1 MSYKGRSYKDD
12 KFGRR
17 NYIQE
22 QRDIAQAKID
32 VAEGGTAFHTP
43 HGWPFLFRTECYTVK
58 QRFPWSPLLSFFLIV
73 PHFLPAAVAFA
84 SDFLLTFC
92 KFFVFFLFFF
102 FYHWY
107 TGNAFEKTLKEQ
119 PPCTP

>member
-32 VAEGGTAFHTP
+32 VAEGG
-43 HGWPFLFRTECYTVK
+43 
-58 QRFPWSPLLSFFLIV
+58 LI
-73 PHFLPAAVAFA
+73 AMAVGPILMVILIAICCI
-84 SDFLLTFC
+84 FC
-92 KFFVFFLFFF
+92 
-102 FYHWY
+102 
-107 TGNAFEKTLKEQ
+107 N
-119 PPCTP
+119 

>member
-32 VAEGGTAFHTP
+32 VAEGGLIAM
-43 HGWPFLFRTECYTVK
+43 TVG
-58 QRFPWSPLLSFFLIV
+58 PILMVILIAICCSF
-73 PHFLPAAVAFA
+73 
-84 SDFLLTFC
+84 C
-92 KFFVFFLFFF
+92 
-102 FYHWY
+102 
-107 TGNAFEKTLKEQ
+107 N
-119 PPCTP
+119 